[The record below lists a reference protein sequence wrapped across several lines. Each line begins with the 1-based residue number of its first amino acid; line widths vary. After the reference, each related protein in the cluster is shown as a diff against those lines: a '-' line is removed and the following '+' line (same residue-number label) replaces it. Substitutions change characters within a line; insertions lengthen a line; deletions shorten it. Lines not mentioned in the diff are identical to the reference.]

1 MLLASTKKSS
11 EEYAKVDGRMNNIIF
26 KHKTLCLKNVEN
38 YQSFFETESNLERK
52 ILKLLSFFENFPK
65 LNLNLKKET
74 GRWNSLEHFL
84 LKIILIEIG
93 SRSKIRTKTNIGQP
107 QEKKKDRKIKKDRDR
122 HIERRLQKGRK
133 TKANKFNKKDFKK

>member
-52 ILKLLSFFENFPK
+52 NLKLSSFFWKFFKIEFKFEEGNRSLEFTWTFPSEDNPNWNRQPVKNTNENK
-65 LNLNLKKET
+65 HRATTRKKERQKDKERQRQT
-74 GRWNSLEHFL
+74 HR
-84 LKIILIEIG
+84 KMI
-93 SRSKIRTKTNIGQP
+93 TKGQ
-107 QEKKKDRKIKKDRDR
+107 K
-122 HIERRLQKGRK
+122 
-133 TKANKFNKKDFKK
+133 NKSEQI